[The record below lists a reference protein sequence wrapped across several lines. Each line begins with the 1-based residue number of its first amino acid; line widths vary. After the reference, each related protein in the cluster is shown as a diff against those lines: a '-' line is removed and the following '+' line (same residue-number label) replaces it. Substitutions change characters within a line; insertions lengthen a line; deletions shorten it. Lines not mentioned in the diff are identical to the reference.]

1 MTARERAGLF
11 ISRWGPTIDSRT
23 RPYNY
28 QWLIING
35 QLSII
40 RWGGAGLFISRWG
53 PTIDSRT
60 RPYNYQWSII
70 KAIAD
75 AIIK

>member
-53 PTIDSRT
+53 PS
-60 RPYNYQWSII
+60 
-70 KAIAD
+70 
-75 AIIK
+75 